1 MDHIR
6 YLTDEFWEIPFAVN
20 RSVEST
26 AVATQRTR
34 HHLARLVQFFKF
46 FLPIILWRLEI
57 CSMFL

>member
-46 FLPIILWRLEI
+46 FLPIIL
-57 CSMFL
+57 